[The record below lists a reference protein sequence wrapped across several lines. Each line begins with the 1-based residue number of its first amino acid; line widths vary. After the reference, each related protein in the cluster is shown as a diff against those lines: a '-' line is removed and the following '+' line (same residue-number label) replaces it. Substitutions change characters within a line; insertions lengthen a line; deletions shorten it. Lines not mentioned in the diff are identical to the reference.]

1 MSLSC
6 GMPSRATSSR
16 STRSFT
22 MPRRRGARLR
32 TAPRSSGCP
41 YTTSPK
47 WKSEAPS
54 ACCAPAHTRGG
65 SLTSCRCVTRLRELK
80 TAVVGKLLT
89 ISATVTRT
97 SEVRPELIDAS
108 FDCKACGTTIDG
120 IVQQFKYTE
129 VRSCLSRRASAMS
142 CRPERLVADVA
153 QPQICTNPTCGNR
166 NKWELQMDKS
176 SFVDFQKVRVQ
187 ENSSEIPAGS
197 MPRSMDIILRH
208 EAVEKCKAGDKCIFT
223 GMLTVMPEVAPSS
236 MYGDRAEAMSSSDA
250 NTARDGVQGLKA
262 LGVRDLHYR
271 MCFMASSVHPV
282 ESNFDWQSP
291 QESAEGDMPE
301 TIMQTFTAEE
311 RQEIAVMRDHPRI
324 YEQIYKSIAPNV
336 FGHEEIK
343 RGILLML
350 LGGVHKKTKEGINL
364 RGDLNVCI
372 VGDPSTAK
380 SQFLKWV
387 VNFMPRAI
395 YTSGRASSAAGLTAA
410 VMKDSETGE
419 FCIEAGALMLA
430 DNGICCIDEFDKM
443 DITDQVAIHEAMEQ
457 QTISIAKA
465 GIQAT
470 LNARASVLAAANP
483 VYGRY
488 DTSKTLRSNVDISA
502 PIMSRF
508 DLFFI
513 CIDECNADIDRCIAD
528 QICSL
533 HQGNDVPNKA
543 IYSSEQLSRYLK
555 YAKRFTPEVKTGSP
569 AYRLLIQNYRKLR
582 ETDMSGLGKS
592 AYRITVRQLESMVR
606 LSEALAKLHC
616 DDEVKPKY
624 VREAFRLL
632 KQTHITVD
640 SEDISLADDDDDD
653 VDIGSGAGQPPDD
666 NDDNDDNDTGDGK
679 GDGQNDGGAE
689 DDAAEGSA
697 RGSEDSADAVGG
709 GESAASPAPDAH
721 QGVSG
726 NSAPAARAGHPEAAA
741 SASAQPREKKKLKLT
756 HAKYE
761 TISTLLVHR
770 LRRGSAAKDGM
781 RKEDLINWYLEHLQQ
796 EEEGNV
802 GGDVSTAKGQ
812 ATARDGGEE
821 DLKMERTVVTLVIK
835 RLHTKDRVLLSV
847 REPNKAA
854 GETEGDR
861 LLVVHPQHEL

>member
-1 MSLSC
+1 MH
-6 GMPSRATSSR
+6 R
-16 STRSFT
+16 STAKRVVPRSTVSFSSSST
-22 MPRRRGARLR
+22 QRYTATLNASPLPAPRLQDSSVLR
-32 TAPRSSGCP
+32 T
-41 YTTSPK
+41 
-47 WKSEAPS
+47 
-54 ACCAPAHTRGG
+54 
-65 SLTSCRCVTRLRELK
+65 
-80 TAVVGKLLT
+80 
-89 ISATVTRT
+89 
-97 SEVRPELIDAS
+97 
-108 FDCKACGTTIDG
+108 
-120 IVQQFKYTE
+120 
-129 VRSCLSRRASAMS
+129 
-142 CRPERLVADVA
+142 VAIAVA

-282 ESNFDWQSP
+282 ESNFDWQAT
-291 QESAEGDMPE
+291 QESSEGDMPE

-311 RQEIAVMRDHPRI
+311 RQEIATMKDHPRI

-488 DTSKTLRSNVDISA
+488 DTSKTLRANVDISA

-513 CIDECNADIDRCIAD
+513 CVDECNADIDRSIAD

-533 HQGNDVPNKA
+533 HQGIDIPNKA
-543 IYSSEQLSRYLK
+543 VYSSEQLSRYIK
-555 YAKRFTPEVKTGSP
+555 YAKVFTPEVKPGSA

-624 VREAFRLL
+624 VREAFRML

-640 SEDISLADDDDDD
+640 SEDISLDDADEDEVDVGDGVGGSDDGDGGGEVEGDGED
-653 VDIGSGAGQPPDD
+653 GGGGGGEGGSEAS
-666 NDDNDDNDTGDGK
+666 TGDK
-679 GDGQNDGGAE
+679 VDGSDHE
-689 DDAAEGSA
+689 SEGSVDKPD
-697 RGSEDSADAVGG
+697 GDG
-709 GESAASPAPDAH
+709 GESA
-721 QGVSG
+721 G
-726 NSAPAARAGHPEAAA
+726 SAPEAGQPGADDSAAVASADGPSAAAAAAAAA
-741 SASAQPREKKKLKLT
+741 SAPSAAQSRQKKKLKLT

-770 LRRGSAAKDGM
+770 LRRDGAARDGM
-781 RKEDLINWYLEHLQQ
+781 RQEDLINWYLEHLQQ
-796 EEEGNV
+796 EEEGDL
-802 GGDVSTAKGQ
+802 GGDVSTDKGQ
-812 ATARDGGEE
+812 ATTRDGGEE

-847 REPNKAA
+847 RDPDKAA
-854 GETEGDR
+854 GEGQGDR

>member
-1 MSLSC
+1 MAIEITSEYYRC
-6 GMPSRATSSR
+6 GPSASA
-16 STRSFT
+16 
-22 MPRRRGARLR
+22 PA
-32 TAPRSSGCP
+32 APRPAPTVPRGQLSHRSRVHACSYEP
-41 YTTSPK
+41 FLRDAVMSYIKQVNPQFYHATTAGNATENGAKQFWLSIYDLPQVEK
-47 WKSEAPS
+47 
-54 ACCAPAHTRGG
+54 
-65 SLTSCRCVTRLRELK
+65 LRELK

-97 SEVRPELIDAS
+97 SEVRPELINAS
-108 FDCKACGTTIDG
+108 FDCAACGTTIEG
-120 IVQQFKYTE
+120 IAQQFKYTE
-129 VRSCLSRRASAMS
+129 
-142 CRPERLVADVA
+142 
-153 QPQICTNPTCGNR
+153 PQICTNPSCGNR

-223 GMLTVMPEVAPSS
+223 GMLTVMPEVAPNS
-236 MYGDRAEAMSSSDA
+236 MYGDRAEAMGRGDA

-271 MCFMASSVHPV
+271 MCFMASSVHP
-282 ESNFDWQSP
+282 SDGTFDWQSP
-291 QESAEGDMPE
+291 QDSAEGDMPE
-301 TIMQTFTAEE
+301 TVMQTFTAEE
-311 RQEIAVMRDHPRI
+311 RQEIASMKEHPRI

-350 LGGVHKKTKEGINL
+350 LGGVHKKTKSETNL

-513 CIDECNADIDRCIAD
+513 CVDECNAEIDRCIAD

-533 HQGNDVPNKA
+533 HQGNEVPNKA
-543 IYSSEQLSRYLK
+543 IYSSEQLSRYIK
-555 YAKRFTPEVKTGSP
+555 YAKLFTPEVKADSP
-569 AYRLLIQNYRKLR
+569 AYRLLIENYRKLR
-582 ETDMSGLGKS
+582 ETDLSGMGKS

-640 SEDISLADDDDDD
+640 SEDISLDDDDEVD
-653 VDIGSGAGQPPDD
+653 VGSGAPGED
-666 NDDNDDNDTGDGK
+666 GDGEK
-679 GDGQNDGGAE
+679 GDNAKGAADDETAAEKSGEGSADEPAASTGGSAAGGSQSTE
-689 DDAAEGSA
+689 GTEGDRTTGAATDDAA
-697 RGSEDSADAVGG
+697 
-709 GESAASPAPDAH
+709 AAAAT
-721 QGVSG
+721 
-726 NSAPAARAGHPEAAA
+726 APAAAAA
-741 SASAQPREKKKLKLT
+741 PKEKKKLKLT
-756 HAKYE
+756 HAKY
-761 TISTLLVHR
+761 TKISTLLVHR
-770 LRRGSAAKDGM
+770 LRRDGASRDGM
-781 RKEDLINWYLEHLQQ
+781 RQEDLINWYLEHLQE
-796 EEEGNV
+796 EEEGDL
-802 GGDVSTAKGQ
+802 GGDVSTSTGQ
-812 ATARDGGEE
+812 ETSRDGGEE
-821 DLKMERTVVTLVIK
+821 DLKMERTIATLVIR
-835 RLHTKDRVLLSV
+835 RLYTKDRVLLEV
-847 REPNKAA
+847 HEPDKKA
-854 GETEGDR
+854 GEGQGDR

>member
-1 MSLSC
+1 
-6 GMPSRATSSR
+6 
-16 STRSFT
+16 
-22 MPRRRGARLR
+22 
-32 TAPRSSGCP
+32 
-41 YTTSPK
+41 
-47 WKSEAPS
+47 
-54 ACCAPAHTRGG
+54 
-65 SLTSCRCVTRLRELK
+65 
-80 TAVVGKLLT
+80 
-89 ISATVTRT
+89 
-97 SEVRPELIDAS
+97 
-108 FDCKACGTTIDG
+108 
-120 IVQQFKYTE
+120 
-129 VRSCLSRRASAMS
+129 
-142 CRPERLVADVA
+142 
-153 QPQICTNPTCGNR
+153 
-166 NKWELQMDKS
+166 
-176 SFVDFQKVRVQ
+176 
-187 ENSSEIPAGS
+187 
-197 MPRSMDIILRH
+197 
-208 EAVEKCKAGDKCIFT
+208 
-223 GMLTVMPEVAPSS
+223 
-236 MYGDRAEAMSSSDA
+236 
-250 NTARDGVQGLKA
+250 
-262 LGVRDLHYR
+262 
-271 MCFMASSVHPV
+271 
-282 ESNFDWQSP
+282 
-291 QESAEGDMPE
+291 
-301 TIMQTFTAEE
+301 
-311 RQEIAVMRDHPRI
+311 
-324 YEQIYKSIAPNV
+324 
-336 FGHEEIK
+336 
-343 RGILLML
+343 
-350 LGGVHKKTKEGINL
+350 
-364 RGDLNVCI
+364 
-372 VGDPSTAK
+372 
-380 SQFLKWV
+380 
-387 VNFMPRAI
+387 
-395 YTSGRASSAAGLTAA
+395 
-410 VMKDSETGE
+410 
-419 FCIEAGALMLA
+419 
-430 DNGICCIDEFDKM
+430 
-443 DITDQVAIHEAMEQ
+443 
-457 QTISIAKA
+457 
-465 GIQAT
+465 
-470 LNARASVLAAANP
+470 
-483 VYGRY
+483 
-488 DTSKTLRSNVDISA
+488 
-502 PIMSRF
+502 MSRF

-709 GESAASPAPDAH
+709 GESAASSAPDAH

-726 NSAPAARAGHPEAAA
+726 NSAPAARADHPEAAA

-847 REPNKAA
+847 REPDKAG

>member
-1 MSLSC
+1 
-6 GMPSRATSSR
+6 
-16 STRSFT
+16 
-22 MPRRRGARLR
+22 
-32 TAPRSSGCP
+32 
-41 YTTSPK
+41 
-47 WKSEAPS
+47 
-54 ACCAPAHTRGG
+54 
-65 SLTSCRCVTRLRELK
+65 
-80 TAVVGKLLT
+80 
-89 ISATVTRT
+89 
-97 SEVRPELIDAS
+97 
-108 FDCKACGTTIDG
+108 
-120 IVQQFKYTE
+120 
-129 VRSCLSRRASAMS
+129 
-142 CRPERLVADVA
+142 
-153 QPQICTNPTCGNR
+153 
-166 NKWELQMDKS
+166 MDKS

-187 ENSSEIPAGS
+187 ENSNEIPAGS

-236 MYGDRAEAMSSSDA
+236 MYGDRAESMSSSDA

-271 MCFMASSVHPV
+271 MCFMASSVHPLDATFDSQ
-282 ESNFDWQSP
+282 SNADVADG
-291 QESAEGDMPE
+291 ELPE
-301 TIMQTFTAEE
+301 TILQTFTAAE
-311 RQEIAVMRDHPRI
+311 RQEIDAMKQHPRI

-350 LGGVHKKTKEGINL
+350 LGGVHKKTKESINL

-387 VNFMPRAI
+387 TNFMPRAI

-483 VYGRY
+483 VHGRY
-488 DTSKTLRSNVDISA
+488 DIKKTLRSNVDISA

-513 CIDECNADIDRCIAD
+513 CLDQGNPDTDRCIAD

-543 IYSSEQLSRYLK
+543 VYSSDQLSRYIK
-555 YAKRFTPEVKTGSP
+555 YAKRFCPEVKANGD
-569 AYRLLIQNYRKLR
+569 AYKLLIENYRKLR

-616 DDEVKPKY
+616 DSEVKPKY
-624 VREAFRLL
+624 VKEAFRLL

-640 SEDISLADDDDDD
+640 SDDIHLDDADDEVDVDASAGSQHGDDDDDD
-653 VDIGSGAGQPPDD
+653 GADSSSGAEARSEEGAAQP
-666 NDDNDDNDTGDGK
+666 
-679 GDGQNDGGAE
+679 E
-689 DDAAEGSA
+689 DDDAGS
-697 RGSEDSADAVGG
+697 
-709 GESAASPAPDAH
+709 SAASEGASTDADGDSAP
-721 QGVSG
+721 SG
-726 NSAPAARAGHPEAAA
+726 GGAPAPAAADPPRA
-741 SASAQPREKKKLKLT
+741 EKKKLKLT
-756 HAKYE
+756 HAKYNR
-761 TISTLLVHR
+761 IAGLLVAR
-770 LRRGSAAKDGM
+770 LRKHDVAEEGM
-781 RKEDLINWYLEHLQQ
+781 KQEDLINWYLEHIQKEG
-796 EEEGNV
+796 EEELGA
-802 GGDVSTAKGQ
+802 DVSAGQ
-812 ATARDGGEE
+812 GEEAARDGGEM
-821 DLKMERTVVTLVIK
+821 DLKMERMTVTLVIK
-835 RLHTKDRVLLSV
+835 RLYSKDRVLH
-847 REPNKAA
+847 EIHKPDAGA
-854 GETEGDR
+854 GERAGDR

>member
-1 MSLSC
+1 
-6 GMPSRATSSR
+6 
-16 STRSFT
+16 
-22 MPRRRGARLR
+22 
-32 TAPRSSGCP
+32 
-41 YTTSPK
+41 
-47 WKSEAPS
+47 
-54 ACCAPAHTRGG
+54 
-65 SLTSCRCVTRLRELK
+65 
-80 TAVVGKLLT
+80 
-89 ISATVTRT
+89 
-97 SEVRPELIDAS
+97 
-108 FDCKACGTTIDG
+108 
-120 IVQQFKYTE
+120 
-129 VRSCLSRRASAMS
+129 
-142 CRPERLVADVA
+142 
-153 QPQICTNPTCGNR
+153 
-166 NKWELQMDKS
+166 MDKS

-236 MYGDRAEAMSSSDA
+236 MYGDRAEAMSSSEA

-291 QESAEGDMPE
+291 QESSEGEMPE

-311 RQEIAVMRDHPRI
+311 RQEIASMKDHPRI

-350 LGGVHKKTKEGINL
+350 LGGVHKKTKESINL

-513 CIDECNADIDRCIAD
+513 CVDECNADIDRCIAD

-555 YAKRFTPEVKTGSP
+555 YAKRFTPEVKTDSP
-569 AYRLLIQNYRKLR
+569 AYRLLIENYRKLR

-592 AYRITVRQLESMVR
+592 AYRITVRQLESMIR
-606 LSEALAKLHC
+606 LAEALAKLHC

-640 SEDISLADDDDDD
+640 SEDISLDDADDDE
-653 VDIGSGAGQPPDD
+653 VDIGSGAGQPPDE
-666 NDDNDDNDTGDGK
+666 GDG
-679 GDGQNDGGAE
+679 GDSADGQADGQDEGGTE
-689 DDAAEGSA
+689 GDAAKADQAEGSKHE
-697 RGSEDSADAVGG
+697 SEDSTDEVAG
-709 GESAASPAPDAH
+709 GESAASSASDANQH
-721 QGVSG
+721 VSG
-726 NSAPAARAGHPEAAA
+726 DSGPAA
-741 SASAQPREKKKLKLT
+741 SADGPAAAAEASASSAQPRQKKKLKLT

-770 LRRGSAAKDGM
+770 LRRDSAARDGM
-781 RKEDLINWYLEHLQQ
+781 RQEDLINWYLEHLQE
-796 EEEGNV
+796 EEEGDV

-847 REPNKAA
+847 REPDKAA
-854 GETEGDR
+854 GETQGDR

>member
-1 MSLSC
+1 MSC
-6 GMPSRATSSR
+6 
-16 STRSFT
+16 
-22 MPRRRGARLR
+22 
-32 TAPRSSGCP
+32 
-41 YTTSPK
+41 
-47 WKSEAPS
+47 
-54 ACCAPAHTRGG
+54 
-65 SLTSCRCVTRLRELK
+65 
-80 TAVVGKLLT
+80 
-89 ISATVTRT
+89 
-97 SEVRPELIDAS
+97 
-108 FDCKACGTTIDG
+108 
-120 IVQQFKYTE
+120 
-129 VRSCLSRRASAMS
+129 VRSELLA
-142 CRPERLVADVA
+142 ADVA
-153 QPQICTNPTCGNR
+153 QPQICVNPTCGNR

-271 MCFMASSVHPV
+271 MCFMASSVHPM
-282 ESNFDWQSP
+282 ESSFDWQSP
-291 QESAEGDMPE
+291 QESGEGDMPE

-543 IYSSEQLSRYLK
+543 VYSSEQLSRYLK
-555 YAKRFTPEVKTGSP
+555 YAKCFTPELQTGSP
-569 AYRLLIQNYRKLR
+569 AYRLLIENYRKLR

-592 AYRITVRQLESMVR
+592 AYRITVRQLESMIR
-606 LSEALAKLHC
+606 LAEALAKLHC

-640 SEDISLADDDDDD
+640 SEDISLDDADDDD

-666 NDDNDDNDTGDGK
+666 DDDDTGDGK
-679 GDGQNDGGAE
+679 GDGQNDGDAE
-689 DDAAEGSA
+689 DVAAEGSA

-709 GESAASPAPDAH
+709 GESAASSAPDKH
-721 QGVSG
+721 QGVSD
-726 NSAPAARAGHPEAAA
+726 NSAPAARGGDPATA

-802 GGDVSTAKGQ
+802 GGDVTTAKGQ

-847 REPNKAA
+847 REPDKAA